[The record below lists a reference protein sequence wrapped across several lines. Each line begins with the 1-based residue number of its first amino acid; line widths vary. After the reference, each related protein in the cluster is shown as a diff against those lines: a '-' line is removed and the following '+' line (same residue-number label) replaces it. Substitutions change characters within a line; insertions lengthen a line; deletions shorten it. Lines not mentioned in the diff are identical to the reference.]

1 MVLSQNVSAVGPL
14 NLYPMGMYP
23 MVHIS
28 LMFGISYV
36 LPDFSNESCTLK
48 MTLRNLQSILS
59 WELKNHSIVPTHYTL
74 WYTIMSKQEDMKIV
88 GDCTNITRS
97 FCDLTDVWVN
107 MTEMYIPKVVG
118 FRGNAALV
126 SCMGSFFLAMDT
138 LPLDPP
144 EFEIVGFTDHIS
156 VNVNFQSVAPKIL
169 NEEELQFYLALIEE
183 QSGGTVKKHKPQI
196 NGNVTENFI
205 YVIDKLIPKTN
216 YCVSVYFEPK
226 HPRKIKRSPLKCTLF
241 QPGWKSESSE
251 SATIGGIITLFLV
264 AAVVISTVAMLK
276 RIGYICLRNNFPKVL
291 NFYKLSVWVF
301 PELPPLEKVATVEV
315 IHINRK
321 KKVWN
326 YNYDDESDSDNEA
339 APRKSAGGYTTHGLT
354 GRLWPASVSS
364 ATLEDCSDPAAEE
377 RDLPEPEADA
387 EALMAPGPSPWQ
399 SECTSRGYQGRGNLL
414 QDPFSEED
422 SSPTEG
428 SGDRIVFNVDLNSV
442 CVRALEDNDDSEVT
456 PMLPSGPEETVVLED
471 PDETESNLLLVASG
485 GGAQL
490 PSPGPSAEY
499 PWPEDSPSDKSDTSE
514 SDVDMGDGYVMR
526 LMNREI
532 FN

>member
-1 MVLSQNVSAVGPL
+1 MLLSQNVSVVGPL
-14 NLYPMGMYP
+14 NLYPM
-23 MVHIS
+23 
-28 LMFGISYV
+28 
-36 LPDFSNESCTLK
+36 DESCTLK

-59 WELKNHSIVPTHYTL
+59 WELKNHSVVPTHYTL

-88 GDCTNITRS
+88 GHCTNITRS

-156 VNVNFQSVAPKIL
+156 VNVKFQSVAPKIL

-183 QSGGTVKKHKPQI
+183 QSGGTVKKDKPPK
-196 NGNVTENFI
+196 NGNITENFS

-226 HPRKIKRSPLKCTLF
+226 DPRKINRSPLKCILF
-241 QPGWKSESSE
+241 QPGSESESSE
-251 SATIGGIITLFLV
+251 SATIGGIIALFLIV
-264 AAVVISTVAMLK
+264 AFIISTVMMLK
-276 RIGYICLRNNFPKVL
+276 RIGYICLRNDFPKVL
-291 NFYKLSVWVF
+291 NFYKLSVLVF

-326 YNYDDESDSDNEA
+326 YNYDDESDSENEA
-339 APRKSAGGYTTHGLT
+339 APRISAGGYTTHGLT
-354 GRLWPASVSS
+354 GRLCPTSVSS
-364 ATLEDCSDPAAEE
+364 ATLEDCSDLAAEE
-377 RDLPEPEADA
+377 SDLPEADA
-387 EALMAPGPSPWQ
+387 EALTAPGPSLWQ
-399 SECTSRGYQGRGNLL
+399 SECTSRGYQGRGNQL

-422 SSPTEG
+422 SSSTEG

-456 PMLPSGPEETVVLED
+456 PVLPSRPEETVVLED
-471 PDETESNLLLVASG
+471 PDETESNLLVASG
-485 GGAQL
+485 EGTQL
-490 PSPGPSAEY
+490 PFPGPSAEC
-499 PWPEDSPSDKSDTSE
+499 PWPEDAPSDKSDTSE
-514 SDVDMGDGYVMR
+514 SDIDMRDGYVMR
-526 LMNREI
+526 
-532 FN
+532 

>member
-14 NLYPMGMYP
+14 NLYP

-107 MTEMYIPKVVG
+107 MTETYIPKVVG

-126 SCMGSFFLAMDT
+126 SCMGSFFLTMDT

-156 VNVNFQSVAPKIL
+156 VNVNFQSVASKIP
-169 NEEELQFYLALIEE
+169 NEEGLQFYLALIEE

-364 ATLEDCSDPAAEE
+364 VTLEDCSDPAAEE